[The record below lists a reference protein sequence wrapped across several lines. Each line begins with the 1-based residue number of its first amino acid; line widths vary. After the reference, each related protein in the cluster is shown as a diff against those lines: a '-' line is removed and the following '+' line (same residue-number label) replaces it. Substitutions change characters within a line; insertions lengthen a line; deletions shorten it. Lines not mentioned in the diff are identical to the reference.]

1 MPSVICNYSF
11 SAMIMKIRKCP
22 SAEILKVMFIS
33 NGKQHSYLFIELK
46 SWVCFEEAFSKSPDV
61 GKDS

>member
-1 MPSVICNYSF
+1 
-11 SAMIMKIRKCP
+11 MIMKIRKCP

-46 SWVCFEEAFSKSPDV
+46 SWVCFAVAFSKSPDV